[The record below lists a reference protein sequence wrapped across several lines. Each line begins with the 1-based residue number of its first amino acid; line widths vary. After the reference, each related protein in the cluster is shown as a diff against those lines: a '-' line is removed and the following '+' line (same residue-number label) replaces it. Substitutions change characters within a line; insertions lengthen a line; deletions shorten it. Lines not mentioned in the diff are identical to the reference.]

1 MGIPRELIEK
11 KIWVDWRLTPA
22 PDGGKDRKVP
32 ICPMTGRAA
41 KSNDPATWGTYEQAA
56 DAKDRYF
63 YTGIGFMFVK
73 EDGYVGVDID
83 HCYDPQTG
91 TFSEVAQAVMAKQ
104 PTYIEF
110 SPSGTGVHLLFKGVK
125 PKGACKNQ
133 ELGIEMY
140 DSGRYFT
147 VTGKQAEGSLD
158 EIAQDDGTLA
168 WIHETYIRKQKD
180 KGDKKAHKKK
190 SHANGEPLSDD
201 EVMEKARG
209 AGDNGLFADL
219 FDGKWEGRYGSQS
232 EADMALCMKLAFWTG
247 KDAEQMDRIF
257 RQSKLMREKWDKP
270 HRSDGT
276 TYGQETI
283 TKAVEMTEE
292 VYTPGGSQPIFEYEG
307 GYFRARGD
315 GVYRLTNFTV
325 EPVEMIT
332 SDQESE
338 MTADFKTRTATFRKT
353 MVSTD
358 FNSAQRF
365 KGMLNKNTIA
375 LAYFGSDG
383 DLELFKVFL
392 GEMEWPVKQG
402 VKALGI
408 YQHGGKLVFVCGD
421 TAVDKTGT
429 PVEDILQLDGW
440 KEIESA
446 ILDTDPLTKDR
457 LIALGKCLMSYNEP
471 AKTVPI
477 LAWAAGCFVKEHL
490 RMKGIKYPMLF
501 LIGEA
506 GSGKST
512 TMEKVIMPIF
522 AGTTVQA
529 ASQMTKFTLLKLSA
543 SSNLAP
549 LFLDEFK
556 PSKMD
561 KTRKEQLNNHFR
573 DIYDMHDGSRGSL
586 DMNVHSYK
594 LLAPMVVAGEESADE
609 TAIRERTIELLFS
622 KKDLKNKEFRSA
634 FFEIAR
640 HKDWISDLGRSLLMT
655 ALGIDPDTVLNW
667 HMDCAD
673 VFDQSMP
680 ERIRTNLCGAYCGLK
695 LLEALCRSLGLA
707 WDEVFPYTMEE
718 CARQLELSAKEYL
731 LDGGTHNRSIIDQ
744 TFEIMSNMRLDP
756 KNDYNLSEDGQ
767 YLYIC
772 FPRVYDEYTKYRK
785 DYAVTGEV
793 LTYTEFRRQLK
804 HSDIYVSNNDPR
816 RMGDKVQK
824 VWTLRFD
831 VLQKRSSV
839 DGFITDDI
847 KPLTS

>member
-1 MGIPRELIEK
+1 MSFPRELTERT
-11 KIWVDWRLTPA
+11 IWVDWRLTPDK
-22 PDGGKDRKVP
+22 DGGKDRKVP
-32 ICPMTGRAA
+32 FNPVTGKAA
-41 KSNDPATWGTYEQAA
+41 KSNDSSSWGTYDQAVEA
-56 DAKDRYF
+56 CDHYG
-63 YTGIGFMFVK
+63 YSGIGFMFWPGADV
-73 EDGYVGVDID
+73 VGVDID
-83 HCYDPQTG
+83 HCYDPETKQ
-91 TFSEVAQAVMAKQ
+91 FSEVAQAVMAKQ

-110 SPSGTGVHLLFKGVK
+110 SPSGTGVHLLFKGAK

-147 VTGKQAEGSLD
+147 VTGKQVPGSLD

-168 WIHETYIRKQKD
+168 WIHETYIRKKRTD
-180 KGDKKAHKKK
+180 GGEKKRKPKRKAD
-190 SHANGEPLSDD
+190 EPLTD
-201 EVMEKARG
+201 EEVLEKAMAAR
-209 AGDNGLFADL
+209 DNDL
-219 FDGKWEGRYGSQS
+219 FSDLYEGKWENRYGSQS

-257 RQSKLMREKWDKP
+257 RQSKLMREKWDQA

-283 TKAVEMTEE
+283 AKAIDMTEDS
-292 VYTPGGSQPIFEYEG
+292 YTPGSNQPIFEYEG
-307 GYFRARGD
+307 SY
-315 GVYRLTNFTV
+315 YRIRDDKVMALTNFIV
-325 EPVEMIT
+325 QPVEMII

-338 MTADFKTRTATFRKT
+338 MTADFVTKNATFRKT
-353 MVSTD
+353 MISTD

-365 KGMLNKNTIA
+365 KGMLNKNTIT
-375 LAYFGSDG
+375 LAYFGGDS
-383 DLELFKVFL
+383 DLEVFKVFL
-392 GEMEWPVKQG
+392 GEMEWPMKEG

-408 YQHGGKLVFVCGD
+408 YLHDGQLVFVCGD

-429 PVEDILQLDGW
+429 PVENILQLEGW
-440 KEIESA
+440 HEIDTR
-446 ILDTDPLTKDR
+446 ILETDPLTKEKLR
-457 LIALGKCLMSYNEP
+457 SLGRWLMSYNEP

-490 RMKGIKYPMLF
+490 RMKGVKYPMLF

-512 TMEKVIMPIF
+512 TMEKVLMPIF
-522 AGTTVQA
+522 SESNVQA

-561 KTRKEQLNNHFR
+561 RTRKEQLNNHFR

-594 LLAPMVVAGEESADE
+594 LLSPMVVAGEESADE

-622 KKDLKNKEFRSA
+622 KKDLKNKSFRNT

-640 HKDWISDLGRSLLMT
+640 HKDWVCDLGRSLLMT
-655 ALGIDPDTVLNW
+655 ALGIDPGIILNW
-667 HMDCAD
+667 HMGCAD

-680 ERIRTNLCGAYCGLK
+680 ERIRNNLCGAYCGLK
-695 LLEALCRSLGLA
+695 LLETLCQTYGLA
-707 WDEVFPYTMEE
+707 WDEVFPYTVEQ
-718 CARQLELSAKEYL
+718 CARYLEMSAKEYI
-731 LDGGTHNRSIIDQ
+731 LDGGTHNRSIIDE

-756 KNDYNLSEDGQ
+756 KNDYCFSDDGNLM
-767 YLYIC
+767 YIC

-785 DYAVTGEV
+785 DYAITGEV
-793 LTYTEFRRQLK
+793 LTYNEFRRQLK
-804 HSDIYVSNNDPR
+804 HSDIFMSYNDPK

-831 VLQKRSSV
+831 VLRQRANV
-839 DGFITDDI
+839 DGFITDEI
-847 KPLTS
+847 KPLV